1 MGKCILPASLNQT
14 VHFLLIRLGAEV
26 NKNFFNQSNLFQFGM
41 NEVFTKKLYD
51 CYPFLKK
58 SDSDTKTLAIARS
71 ACGAPAAVLATL
83 TSYPFDVIRTRDHF
97 YKTFLPNHTK
107 V

>member
-26 NKNFFNQSNLFQFGM
+26 NKNVFNQSNLFQFGM

-51 CYPFLKK
+51 CYPFLK
-58 SDSDTKTLAIARS
+58 RS